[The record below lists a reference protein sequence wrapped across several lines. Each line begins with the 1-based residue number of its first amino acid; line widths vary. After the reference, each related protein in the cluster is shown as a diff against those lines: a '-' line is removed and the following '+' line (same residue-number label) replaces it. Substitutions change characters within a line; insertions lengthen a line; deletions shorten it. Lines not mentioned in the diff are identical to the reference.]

1 MPETVLMMSST
12 GLLTVVSISST
23 LAPGST
29 VVTVH
34 TGKSTLGKRST
45 PSSLYETSPST
56 TGIATSTHVNTGRF
70 MQRSE
75 IVMGIPVLR
84 GWLRVA
90 DHDRSAVGEL
100 GLAGDHDH
108 CRSGEALAHDL
119 DPAGAFGT

>member
-34 TGKSTLGKRST
+34 TGKSMLGKRST

-56 TGIATSTHVNTGRF
+56 TGIATSTQVNTGRL

-75 IVMGIPVLR
+75 IVMALHGR
-84 GWLRVA
+84 RVA
-90 DHDRSAVGEL
+90 IGKVAFVVRYHRQQANHVLSL
-100 GLAGDHDH
+100 G
-108 CRSGEALAHDL
+108 
-119 DPAGAFGT
+119 